1 VVDII
6 KYTELSTADLLVNAV
21 YEGEEGG
28 KISGEPIS
36 ELIPKTANLGG
47 FRASGKGKRKKY
59 VVLCTSGV
67 DEDWPDRL
75 DPSTGMFTYYGDNR
89 SPGTELHD
97 TPRRGNRILRDNF
110 ELLHAMPEQR
120 KHICPF
126 LVFMNYQT
134 PVSKRSFQFKGLAV
148 PGGTDLPESEDLIAF
163 WTTKDG
169 QRFLNYR
176 AIFTILDVP
185 KVSRAWIEDLQARN
199 LPSKHAPPVWLEWV
213 ETGKYRPLIS

>member
-1 VVDII
+1 MVDII
-6 KYTELSTADLLVNAV
+6 KYTELSTADLRVNTI
-21 YEGEEGG
+21 YEGEVGS

-36 ELIPKTANLGG
+36 KLIPRTANLGG

-59 VVLCTSGV
+59 VVLCTRGI

-89 SPGTELHD
+89 NPGTELHE
-97 TPRRGNRILRDNF
+97 TPLRGNRILSDTF
-110 ELLHAMPEQR
+110 ELLHAVPDQR

-126 LVFMNYQT
+126 FVFLKYPT
-134 PVSKRSFQFKGLAV
+134 SVSARSFQFKGVAV
-148 PGGTDLPESEDLIAF
+148 PGCTDLHESADLIAF
-163 WTTKDG
+163 WTTTSKG
-169 QRFLNYR
+169 RYLNYR

-199 LPSKHAPPVWLEWV
+199 LPSKHAPSAWLEWV

>member
-1 VVDII
+1 MVDII

-21 YEGEEGG
+21 YEGDEGG
-28 KISGEPIS
+28 KIAGEPIT
-36 ELIPKTANLGG
+36 ELIPKVGILGG

-59 VVLCTSGV
+59 VVLCPSGV
-67 DEDWPDRL
+67 DKEWPDRL

-89 SPGTELHD
+89 NPGTELHD
-97 TPRRGNRILRDNF
+97 TPLRGNRILRDTF
-110 ELLHAMPEQR
+110 ELLHTIPEQR
-120 KHICPF
+120 KLICPF
-126 LVFMNYQT
+126 FLFQKYATN
-134 PVSKRSFQFKGLAV
+134 VSSRSYQFKGLAV
-148 PGGTDLPESEDLIAF
+148 PGGPDLPETADLIAF

-185 KVSRAWIEDLQARN
+185 KISRAWIEDLQGRI

-213 ETGKYRPLIS
+213 ATGKYRPLIS